1 MKIQIHIFIIFIFSI
16 ICNANAQT
24 IFYNENGLKVNKND
38 ATNYRI
44 YKLDK
49 TLKKGTFKEFNL
61 QNVLLKESGFLKF
74 DFNDKKKQI
83 LNDKYTEYRNDSI
96 FRINYKNNLPIN
108 QMDVFDK
115 KNRLSKIV
123 PIKNGKITYDSDV
136 VYFNY
141 NDEITKDEFY
151 TTQGEY
157 KGNSFFG
164 KIINCNKFGQ
174 QVFYFNGENTDILF
188 NNAEKSTTERCG
200 IFNCYNYYDKNKNDV
215 LTFEDNF
222 NCGKNNNWAIF
233 FTSNEINH
241 DFDFI
246 NIKNNQL
253 YLEVNEDKTAT
264 DFRLIN
270 PTPFKIEK
278 NDFDVRINILSQEKC
293 LSGITINNKNYLTNN
308 YTNQYRIGISK
319 DIGVLILEKM
329 IDEIYVEEKSINV
342 TDLVKDANELRLLKE
357 DNSLKIILN
366 NTLVYTDLNY
376 TYVGESLGLYCFG
389 KKGFSSY
396 FDDFKLKIKVI
407 EHNSQAIKMKKNGN
421 IYEIPISLNDIV
433 NTDFIIDTGAS
444 SVSITPDLALLL
456 IKSGTINSE
465 DWLKDKYY
473 QFADGSMAKSKT
485 FKIKKLKIG
494 TKYLYNIECSISNN
508 LQAPLLLGQNVLTR
522 FGKVT
527 IDNEK
532 QLLFLE

>member
-1 MKIQIHIFIIFIFSI
+1 MKIQIHIFIIFIVSLI
-16 ICNANAQT
+16 YNANAQT
-24 IFYNENGLKVNKND
+24 IFYNENGVKVNKID

-49 TLKKGTFKEFNL
+49 TAKKGTFKEFNM

-96 FRINYKNNLPIN
+96 YRINYKNNLPIN
-108 QMDVFDK
+108 QMDVYDK

-123 PIKNGKITYDSDV
+123 PVKNGKIIYDSDV
-136 VYFNY
+136 INYYYFEESKKNEYYTVQGTFDGDIFFGKSSLFYETYIKTYFFNGESFSQVNKNNCFAFNYFNY
-141 NDEITKDEFY
+141 
-151 TTQGEY
+151 
-157 KGNSFFG
+157 
-164 KIINCNKFGQ
+164 
-174 QVFYFNGENTDILF
+174 V
-188 NNAEKSTTERCG
+188 
-200 IFNCYNYYDKNKNDV
+200 DKNKNDI
-215 LTFEDNF
+215 LSFEDNF

-233 FTSNEINH
+233 FISNDIKH
-241 DFDFI
+241 DLDYI

-264 DFRLIN
+264 DFRLLN

-278 NDFDVRINILSQEKC
+278 NDFDVRVNILSQEKC
-293 LSGITINNKNYLTNN
+293 ISGITINNKNYLTNN
-308 YTNQYRIGISK
+308 YTNQYRIGLSK
-319 DIGVLILEKM
+319 DIGVIILEKM
-329 IDEIYVEEKSINV
+329 VDEIYVEEKSINV
-342 TDLVKDANELRLLKE
+342 SDLLKDTNELRLLKE
-357 DNSLKIILN
+357 DNALKIILN

-389 KKGFSSY
+389 KKGVYTY

-407 EHNSQAIKMKKNGN
+407 QNNSQAIKMKKNGN
-421 IYEIPISLNDIV
+421 IYEIPISLNDVV

-444 SVSITPDLALLL
+444 NVSITPDLALLL

-473 QFADGSMAKSKT
+473 QFADGSIAKSKT

-494 TKYLYNIECSISNN
+494 TKYLYNVECSISNN
-508 LQAPLLLGQNVLTR
+508 LQAPLLLGQNVLNR

-532 QLLFLE
+532 QILFLE